1 MKHVYMLFA
10 AIALEVTGTTFMKFS
25 VMHEWLIGYPVML
38 LLMGFSY
45 FCLSKAV
52 KKIPISVAYAV
63 WEGIGLMGT
72 AFIAWIIFGLIA
84 GIIAKLIMPGRDGGG
99 FFLTCILGIVGAVVG
114 GWLATMFG
122 IGGSISGFNLHSFL
136 VAVVGAILVL
146 GVFRL
151 LRRE

>member
-25 VMHEWLIGYPVML
+25 VMHEWFIGYPVML

-63 WEGIGLMGT
+63 WEGIGLIGT
-72 AFIAWIIFGLIA
+72 AFIAWIIFNEAMPPQKLFAFAIILIGL
-84 GIIAKLIMPGRDGGG
+84 
-99 FFLTCILGIVGAVVG
+99 
-114 GWLATMFG
+114 TMVKNG
-122 IGGSISGFNLHSFL
+122 TARTGSEYC
-136 VAVVGAILVL
+136 
-146 GVFRL
+146 L
-151 LRRE
+151 LYTSDAADD

>member
-25 VMHEWLIGYPVML
+25 VMHEWFIGYPVML

-72 AFIAWIIFGLIA
+72 AFIAWIIFNESMPPIKLLAFGVIIAGLIMIKK
-84 GIIAKLIMPGRDGGG
+84 GTFKVRCD
-99 FFLTCILGIVGAVVG
+99 
-114 GWLATMFG
+114 
-122 IGGSISGFNLHSFL
+122 
-136 VAVVGAILVL
+136 
-146 GVFRL
+146 
-151 LRRE
+151 

>member
-25 VMHEWLIGYPVML
+25 VMHEWLIGYPVMF

-72 AFIAWIIFGLIA
+72 AFIAWIIFNEAMPPQKLFAFAIILIGL
-84 GIIAKLIMPGRDGGG
+84 
-99 FFLTCILGIVGAVVG
+99 
-114 GWLATMFG
+114 TMVKNG
-122 IGGSISGFNLHSFL
+122 TARTGS
-136 VAVVGAILVL
+136 
-146 GVFRL
+146 
-151 LRRE
+151 E

>member
-25 VMHEWLIGYPVML
+25 VMHEWFIGYPVML

-63 WEGIGLMGT
+63 WEGIGLAGT
-72 AFIAWIIFGLIA
+72 ALMAWLIFNESMPPIKLLAFGVIIAGLIM
-84 GIIAKLIMPGRDGGG
+84 IKKST
-99 FFLTCILGIVGAVVG
+99 FKVGCD
-114 GWLATMFG
+114 
-122 IGGSISGFNLHSFL
+122 
-136 VAVVGAILVL
+136 
-146 GVFRL
+146 
-151 LRRE
+151 

>member
-52 KKIPISVAYAV
+52 KKYPSALPTQFGKALAL
-63 WEGIGLMGT
+63 WALPLLPGL
-72 AFIAWIIFGLIA
+72 
-84 GIIAKLIMPGRDGGG
+84 
-99 FFLTCILGIVGAVVG
+99 FLTKQCLRK
-114 GWLATMFG
+114 
-122 IGGSISGFNLHSFL
+122 NFL
-136 VAVVGAILVL
+136 
-146 GVFRL
+146 L
-151 LRRE
+151 LQLY

>member
-25 VMHEWLIGYPVML
+25 VMHEWFIGYPVML

-63 WEGIGLMGT
+63 WEGSL
-72 AFIAWIIFGLIA
+72 
-84 GIIAKLIMPGRDGGG
+84 GRHWPYG
-99 FFLTCILGIVGAVVG
+99 
-114 GWLATMFG
+114 
-122 IGGSISGFNLHSFL
+122 H
-136 VAVVGAILVL
+136 
-146 GVFRL
+146 RL
-151 LRRE
+151 YCLDYF

>member
-72 AFIAWIIFGLIA
+72 AFIAWIIFNEA
-84 GIIAKLIMPGRDGGG
+84 MPPQKL
-99 FFLTCILGIVGAVVG
+99 C
-114 GWLATMFG
+114 
-122 IGGSISGFNLHSFL
+122 
-136 VAVVGAILVL
+136 
-146 GVFRL
+146 FRNYTN
-151 LRRE
+151 RADYG

>member
-25 VMHEWLIGYPVML
+25 VMHEWFIGYPVML

-72 AFIAWIIFGLIA
+72 AFIAW
-84 GIIAKLIMPGRDGGG
+84 KQCRRK
-99 FFLTCILGIVGAVVG
+99 
-114 GWLATMFG
+114 
-122 IGGSISGFNLHSFL
+122 SFL
-136 VAVVGAILVL
+136 
-146 GVFRL
+146 L
-151 LRRE
+151 LQLY

>member
-25 VMHEWLIGYPVML
+25 VMHEWFIGYPVML

-52 KKIPISVAYAV
+52 KIPLSVAYAV

-72 AFIAWIIFGLIA
+72 AFIAWIIFNEAMPPQKLFAFAIILIGL
-84 GIIAKLIMPGRDGGG
+84 
-99 FFLTCILGIVGAVVG
+99 
-114 GWLATMFG
+114 TMVKNG
-122 IGGSISGFNLHSFL
+122 TARTGS
-136 VAVVGAILVL
+136 
-146 GVFRL
+146 
-151 LRRE
+151 E

>member
-52 KKIPISVAYAV
+52 KKNTHQRCLRS
-63 WEGIGLMGT
+63 L
-72 AFIAWIIFGLIA
+72 
-84 GIIAKLIMPGRDGGG
+84 GRHWPYGHCLYCLDY
-99 FFLTCILGIVGAVVG
+99 F
-114 GWLATMFG
+114 
-122 IGGSISGFNLHSFL
+122 
-136 VAVVGAILVL
+136 
-146 GVFRL
+146 
-151 LRRE
+151 

>member
-25 VMHEWLIGYPVML
+25 VMHEWFIGYPVML
-38 LLMGFSY
+38 AAMACSY

-72 AFIAWIIFGLIA
+72 AFIAWIIFNEAMPPIKLLAFGVIIAGLIMIKK
-84 GIIAKLIMPGRDGGG
+84 GTFK
-99 FFLTCILGIVGAVVG
+99 VGCD
-114 GWLATMFG
+114 
-122 IGGSISGFNLHSFL
+122 
-136 VAVVGAILVL
+136 
-146 GVFRL
+146 
-151 LRRE
+151 

>member
-63 WEGIGLMGT
+63 WEGKGSKKNTHQRCLRS
-72 AFIAWIIFGLIA
+72 L
-84 GIIAKLIMPGRDGGG
+84 GRHWPYG
-99 FFLTCILGIVGAVVG
+99 
-114 GWLATMFG
+114 
-122 IGGSISGFNLHSFL
+122 H
-136 VAVVGAILVL
+136 
-146 GVFRL
+146 RL
-151 LRRE
+151 YCLDYF

>member
-25 VMHEWLIGYPVML
+25 VMHEWFIGYPVML

-72 AFIAWIIFGLIA
+72 AFIAWIIFNEAMPPQKLFAFAIILTGL
-84 GIIAKLIMPGRDGGG
+84 
-99 FFLTCILGIVGAVVG
+99 
-114 GWLATMFG
+114 TMVKNG
-122 IGGSISGFNLHSFL
+122 TARIGS
-136 VAVVGAILVL
+136 
-146 GVFRL
+146 
-151 LRRE
+151 E

>member
-25 VMHEWLIGYPVML
+25 VMHEWFIGYPVML

-72 AFIAWIIFGLIA
+72 AFIAWIIFNEAMPPIKLLAFGVIIAGLIMIKK
-84 GIIAKLIMPGRDGGG
+84 GTFK
-99 FFLTCILGIVGAVVG
+99 VGCD
-114 GWLATMFG
+114 
-122 IGGSISGFNLHSFL
+122 
-136 VAVVGAILVL
+136 
-146 GVFRL
+146 
-151 LRRE
+151 